1 MDSNSTCKISVLMPA
16 YNAEKY
22 IGEAIESILNQ
33 TFTDFEFIIIDDCS
47 TDRTWEIIQ
56 GYAKKDNRLVILKNE
71 VNSKICKTL
80 NRGILIARGKYI
92 ARMDADDWSYRD
104 RLAKQFVFMES
115 NQKVG
120 VSGGSMEVCD
130 AKMKVL
136 GVRKYNLTDQDI
148 RKKLFFYSPFSH
160 PLIILKTEAVKKA
173 GYYNEDLFDAE
184 DYDLYF
190 RIGRYYK
197 FGNLKDVLLKY
208 RTGESQVSFKN
219 ARRQEILT
227 LYTRIKAM
235 NEYGYKM
242 NRRDKTYLL
251 LQFLSMFLIPQS
263 FKIKLFNL
271 LRNLR

>member
-1 MDSNSTCKISVLMPA
+1 MPA